1 MMKIHIII
9 ATIFLAAG
17 LTTSAQSDEYTDIAR
32 YGVNM
37 SQNHTGSGHGSNVA
51 LSTNVRKANKSLEVG
66 AIFNDEENKISGADI
81 KYKVFLGTPSEFVYK
96 NKTVRTFLQY
106 NCMYQKRT
114 TEKTMA
120 VNSQLKATGEA
131 PTETGVVSTIE
142 HYVGIGMQVKLMN
155 RMHLEGSMG
164 AGGYIGS
171 VKDDNQNNVGMHQTN
186 GGYTLSFKLGIGY
199 AFN

>member
-1 MMKIHIII
+1 MRTTLLI
-9 ATIFLAAG
+9 AAILMAI
-17 LTTSAQSDEYTDIAR
+17 TSLIKAQELDNEANASYGIA
-32 YGVNM
+32 M

-51 LSTNVRKANKSLEVG
+51 LSTNVRKANKTLEVG
-66 AIFNDEENKISGADI
+66 AIFNDEENRISGADI
-81 KYKVFLGTPSEFVYK
+81 KYKVFLGTPNEFVYK
-96 NKTVRTFLQY
+96 SRKVKTFFQY

-114 TEKTMA
+114 TEKNMDLA
-120 VNSQLKATGEA
+120 GNFKSTGES
-131 PTETGVVSTIE
+131 PTMEGEVSTIE

-171 VKDDNQNNVGMHQTN
+171 VKHDEGGARITNQSKN
-186 GGYTLSFKLGIGY
+186 GGYTLSFKIGVGY